1 MGVSVMSLYVCLQMV
16 TMQPANEHP
25 IKQCVQRDYTH
36 EQLLTPDKHT
46 EKRGKEQ
53 VYRDFFTDVS
63 CLERRTSRRREN
75 VLSRTPFLA
84 PFQYLISRR
93 SLDSL

>member
-36 EQLLTPDKHT
+36 EQLLTQTSILKSVERNRYIGT
-46 EKRGKEQ
+46 SLL
-53 VYRDFFTDVS
+53 T
-63 CLERRTSRRREN
+63 CL
-75 VLSRTPFLA
+75 A
-84 PFQYLISRR
+84 
-93 SLDSL
+93 